1 MIESM
6 TGFGSGKSTQKGI
19 TVTVEIRSV
28 NNRFVELS
36 AKLPKILQNREGD
49 LKEIIRTELNRGKI
63 TVNIQLEKESID
75 STPLM
80 VDTIMAKRY
89 TKLLQQLILE
99 TGIQDEVKLD
109 HLLKFNDIFIS
120 SSDENTNELE
130 WEVTK
135 IALKQAITSLRE
147 MRKAEGEA
155 LSKDFAYRIQL
166 MRQTAEQVK
175 KLSEGRSELERK
187 KLQEKIASIITDDKI
202 NPDRLE
208 LEIALLCERLDI
220 TEELVRLDNHLDF
233 FINAINEPTSSGR
246 KLNFLVQE
254 MNREVNTIGSKS
266 NSSETAHLVVGLKE
280 ELERIRE
287 QLQNIE

>member
-1 MIESM
+1 M

-19 TVTVEIRSV
+19 TVSVEIRSV

-36 AKLPKILQNREGD
+36 TKLPKILQNREGD

-75 STPLM
+75 ATPLM
-80 VDTIMAKRY
+80 VDTVMAQRY
-89 TKLLQQLILE
+89 TKLLQQLVVE

-135 IALKQAITSLRE
+135 IALKQAISSLRD

-155 LSKDFAYRIQL
+155 LSKDFIYRIQL
-166 MRQTAEQVK
+166 MRQTADQVK
-175 KLSEGRSELERK
+175 KLSEGRSEIERK
-187 KLQEKIASIITDDKI
+187 KLQEKIASIISDEKI

-233 FINAINEPTSSGR
+233 FINAIKEPTSSGR

-266 NSSETAHLVVGLKE
+266 NNSETAHLVVGLKE